1 MVGIMRGELGNMQGL
16 VETFSGAQAD
26 ASKKI
31 AGMKDT
37 FQEQLKAVQQQGE
50 AKSAELSGKLKR
62 VEENAAD
69 LVSEF
74 RQDTTAS
81 QKELQTTQDR
91 LDKVVKSTMGQM
103 DGFHTKLAE
112 VQKSRQDEAEKLHKE
127 VDGVKSSLSEQMQ
140 HTASQLQQIKQESED
155 AYKQ

>member
-31 AGMKDT
+31 AGMKDA
-37 FQEQLKAVQQQGE
+37 FQEQLKAVQRQGE
-50 AKSAELSGKLKR
+50 AKSAELSGELKR
-62 VEENAAD
+62 VEEHAAD

-81 QKELQTTQDR
+81 QEELQTTQDR
-91 LDKVVKSTMGQM
+91 LDEVRKSTSGQM
-103 DGFHTKLAE
+103 DGFHAKLAE
-112 VQKSRQDEAEKLHKE
+112 VQKSRQQLAGELQKQMG
-127 VDGVKSSLSEQMQ
+127 GVKSSLSEQMQ
-140 HTASQLQQIKQESED
+140 HTANQLQQVKQ
-155 AYKQ
+155 